1 MLRLA
6 QHFSSKN
13 MEEVFC
19 MAGKKKGAMY
29 PLKVLGN
36 AVGWV
41 VVFGLVRW
49 AIKNKFSQKNNLR

>member
-1 MLRLA
+1 
-6 QHFSSKN
+6 
-13 MEEVFC
+13 
-19 MAGKKKGAMY
+19 MASKKKGAMY

-49 AIKNKFSQKNNLR
+49 AIKNKFSQKDNLR